1 MTSSVTIEQRPKWIQ
16 PVFLPKPLF
25 LRRKERKTFNI
36 TKTQVKPN
44 AIKAHQRNQT
54 PMCTHRRIYHGWIP
68 NVFLL
73 ASVQPTCSWSPF
85 LPLLSSA
92 RRAGGRPHAPLQAEA
107 IQEGQELRY
116 MQAGHHQGG
125 PHLQRWVSG
134 KLDPPAGSST
144 LSLSRWE
151 IKMTDLWMRERNVLL
166 VPVRDGWQG
175 WSLSQHALGN

>member
-1 MTSSVTIEQRPKWIQ
+1 M
-16 PVFLPKPLF
+16 
-25 LRRKERKTFNI
+25 RRKERKTFNI

-54 PMCTHRRIYHGWIP
+54 PVCTHRRIYHGWIP

-73 ASVQPTCSWSPF
+73 ACIQPTCSWSPF

-92 RRAGGRPHAPLQAEA
+92 RRAGGRPHPPLQAEA

-125 PHLQRWVSG
+125 THLQRWVSG
-134 KLDPPAGSST
+134 KFDPPPLAGSST
-144 LSLSRWE
+144 PSLSRRE
-151 IKMTDLWMRERNVLL
+151 IKMSDLWMREWFIHHNVLL
-166 VPVRDGWQG
+166 VPVQDGWRG
-175 WSLSQHALGN
+175 WRLSQHALGYSEVITEIFTEVSMLTS

>member
-1 MTSSVTIEQRPKWIQ
+1 M
-16 PVFLPKPLF
+16 
-25 LRRKERKTFNI
+25 RRKERKTLNI

-54 PMCTHRRIYHGWIP
+54 PVCTHRRIYHGWIP

-73 ASVQPTCSWSPF
+73 ACIQPTCSWSPF

-92 RRAGGRPHAPLQAEA
+92 RRAGGRPHPPLQAEA

-125 PHLQRWVSG
+125 THLQRWVSG
-134 KLDPPAGSST
+134 KFDPPPSLGVQLQVWAGGRLKWVTCGCESDSFT
-144 LSLSRWE
+144 IMFSWFLF
-151 IKMTDLWMRERNVLL
+151 KMADEAGGCPSMHW
-166 VPVRDGWQG
+166 GIQK
-175 WSLSQHALGN
+175 

>member
-1 MTSSVTIEQRPKWIQ
+1 MK
-16 PVFLPKPLF
+16 
-25 LRRKERKTFNI
+25 RKERNI

-54 PMCTHRRIYHGWIP
+54 PVCTHRRIYHGWIP

-73 ASVQPTCSWSPF
+73 ASIQPTCSWSPF
-85 LPLLSSA
+85 LPLPSSA
-92 RRAGGRPHAPLQAEA
+92 RRAGGRPHTPLQAEA

-134 KLDPPAGSST
+134 RFDPPAGSST
-144 LSLSRWE
+144 PSLSRQE
-151 IKMTDLWMRERNVLL
+151 IKISDLWMGERFIHQNVLL
-166 VPVRDGWQG
+166 VPVQDGWRG
-175 WSLSQHALGN
+175 WDLSQHALGNWEVITEIFTEVSMLTL